1 MNDWMDMGWRQ
12 APSSMARQSGLTG
25 GRRYGTA
32 VTPDLSPLE
41 RLRQARQQRW
51 LAERRQ
57 AVAEALADGDG
68 LDGVPCLV
76 LLFGSR
82 ARGDWNGYSDT
93 DLLVVAQ
100 ARQQADRLADL
111 LLQAGVGDDVIA
123 ITRADW
129 QAAAHSPS
137 PYWRSI
143 HAQAIPLYERPSPGL
158 VVSG

>member
-1 MNDWMDMGWRQ
+1 
-12 APSSMARQSGLTG
+12 MARQ
-25 GRRYGTA
+25 
-32 VTPDLSPLE
+32 LSPLE

-57 AVAEALADGDG
+57 AIAEALTDGDG
-68 LDGVPCLV
+68 LAVAPCQV

-82 ARGDWNGYSDT
+82 ARGDWDGHSDT
-93 DLLVVAQ
+93 DLLVVAPTRPQ
-100 ARQQADRLADL
+100 ADGLADRLL
-111 LLQAGVGDDVIA
+111 EAGVGDDVIA
-123 ITRADW
+123 ISLADW

-137 PYWRSI
+137 PHWRSL

>member
-1 MNDWMDMGWRQ
+1 MV
-12 APSSMARQSGLTG
+12 RQSGLTD
-25 GRRYGTA
+25 GRRYA
-32 VTPDLSPLE
+32 AIVTPGLSPLE
-41 RLRQARQQRW
+41 RLRQARQQGW
-51 LAERRQ
+51 LADRRQ
-57 AVAEALADGDG
+57 AVAEVLAGGDG

-82 ARGDWNGYSDT
+82 ARGDWDGYSDT

-100 ARQQADRLADL
+100 ARQQADRLANL

-123 ITRADW
+123 MSLADW

-137 PYWRSI
+137 PHWRSI

>member
-1 MNDWMDMGWRQ
+1 MV
-12 APSSMARQSGLTG
+12 RQSGLTG
-25 GRRYGTA
+25 GRRYGAA
-32 VTPDLSPLE
+32 VTADLSPLE

-51 LAERRQ
+51 LADRRQ
-57 AVAEALADGDG
+57 AVADALAGGDG
-68 LDGVPCLV
+68 LAVAPCQV

-82 ARGDWNGYSDT
+82 ARGDWDGYSDT

-123 ITRADW
+123 ISLADW
-129 QAAAHSPS
+129 QAAAHSSS
-137 PYWRSI
+137 PHWRSI